1 MGLNYDFNNI
11 FAKILKKQ
19 IPNETVLETK
29 HSLAFKDINPA
40 APIHILVIPK
50 GPYVNYD
57 HFISKATDEEI
68 IDFNK
73 TVKEVVEKQEL
84 DPKRNGNGYRLI
96 ANTGINGVQEV
107 PHLHFHILGG
117 KNMGFMVPKT

>member
-1 MGLNYDFNNI
+1 MDFNYDFNNI
-11 FAKILKKQ
+11 FAKILKKE
-19 IPNETVLETK
+19 IPNETVLETN

-57 HFISKATDEEI
+57 HFISNATDEEI

-73 TVKEVVEKQEL
+73 TVKEVIEKQEL

-117 KNMGFMVPKT
+117 KNMGFMVSKT

>member
-57 HFISKATDEEI
+57 HFISNATDEEI

-73 TVKEVVEKQEL
+73 TVKEVIEKQDL
-84 DPKRNGNGYRLI
+84 DPKSNGNGYRLI

>member
-1 MGLNYDFNNI
+1 M
-11 FAKILKKQ
+11 
-19 IPNETVLETK
+19 LETK

-57 HFISKATDEEI
+57 HFISNATDEEI

-73 TVKEVVEKQEL
+73 TVKEVIEKQEL

-117 KNMGFMVPKT
+117 KNMGFMVSKT